1 MRFLKVLG
9 LLSFLVTS
17 SLVYASANFEE
28 LHHQEESSN
37 SPQFHE
43 VIQNVGESILTAIS
57 NTFVPYTN
65 AAFSTPDF
73 VFRGSYSARIANDY
87 IRYSAT
93 IKPGL
98 DIRKILFPYHTFL

>member
-1 MRFLKVLG
+1 MQFLKVLG

-17 SLVYASANFEE
+17 NLSYALAIHEE
-28 LHHQEESSN
+28 FHHQEESSN
-37 SPQFHE
+37 APQFHE
-43 VIQNVGESILTAIS
+43 VLQDAGESILTTLS
-57 NTFVPYTN
+57 NPLVLPPDF
-65 AAFSTPDF
+65 AFSEPDF
-73 VFRGSYSARIANDY
+73 VFRGSNSARKANDY